1 MDKRENGDIMHVFF
15 FCKHIHCFI
24 QWFFLAICEI
34 TTLSS
39 LSSEGIRDV
48 CKTKWGIHITE
59 F

>member
-15 FCKHIHCFI
+15 SVNTFI
-24 QWFFLAICEI
+24 VLFNDFFLAICEI

-48 CKTKWGIHITE
+48 CKTK
-59 F
+59 